1 MKLGREILPVIGL
14 FLICLLQIH
23 CTLGR
28 GLSTPEE
35 RAKAIK
41 IARGLERD
49 PLAKDALANRQWL
62 LKWIIEVPDI
72 RFKSCA
78 DLLSAGVG
86 DRYRYSA
93 EVNQQII
100 FSAAA
105 FKLEDLDQRRR
116 SSADSFKA
124 GATRRH
130 LRNDTGVYI
139 AGVEGALRVYEVL
152 MKSMP
157 DAKLAFLDDLVAKRD
172 RGELADHVVKLAK
185 EKCKR
190 PQTELILNLAGAGV
204 ALALSLL
211 VARWFG
217 RHRVPR
223 VTGSE
228 SVTTENGRIRIAR
241 MTERVVFLCAAYFV
255 IVLIILHILQP
266 EFDPRFRF
274 MSEYALGDYGWL
286 MTTTFFALGLAP
298 LAAAIGLS
306 NVYQPSRSIRIGLGL
321 LVVAAVFIW
330 LAGIFRDSIP
340 HLLAGV
346 VAFPSMVTGVLL
358 VSWTFRRAAG
368 WQTIYWV
375 GLFIGLGMLAMLFMM
390 EADLGMPGLQQRV
403 FIFLFLLW
411 LSIVVHRLVRITGGP
426 LTNR

>member
-1 MKLGREILPVIGL
+1 MKLSRETIRVIGL
-14 FLICLLQIH
+14 FLLCLLQIQ

-35 RAKAIK
+35 RAKAIN
-41 IARGLERD
+41 IARSLERD
-49 PLAKDALANRQWL
+49 PLAKDAAANRQWL
-62 LKWIIEVPDI
+62 LNWIIEVPDI

-78 DLLSAGVG
+78 GLLRPGVG
-86 DRYRYSA
+86 DRYRYST

-105 FKLEDLDQRRR
+105 FKLEHLDQRRR

-130 LRNDTGVYI
+130 LRNDTGAYI
-139 AGVEGALRVYEVL
+139 AGVEGALRVYERLV
-152 MKSMP
+152 KSMP
-157 DAKLAFLDDLVAKRD
+157 DAQLAFLDDLVAKRD

-190 PQTELILNLAGAGV
+190 PQTELILNLTGAGV
-204 ALALSLL
+204 GLVLSLL

-223 VTGSE
+223 MIGSQ
-228 SVTTENGRIRIAR
+228 SVTSGNAKARITRI
-241 MTERVVFLCAAYFV
+241 TERIVLLCAAYFV
-255 IVLIILHILQP
+255 IILIVLHILEP
-266 EFDPRFRF
+266 EFDPRYRF

-298 LAAAIGLS
+298 LAVALGLQ
-306 NVYQPSRSIRIGLGL
+306 NVYQSSRSIRIGLGL
-321 LVVAAVFIW
+321 LVVAGMFIW

-346 VAFPSMVTGVLL
+346 VAFPSMVMAVLL
-358 VSWTFRRAAG
+358 LSWTFGRVAG
-368 WQTIYWV
+368 WRTIYRV
-375 GLFIGLGMLAMLFMM
+375 GLFIGLAMLAMFLLM

-403 FIFLFLLW
+403 FIFLFLSW
-411 LSIVVHRLVRITGGP
+411 LSVVVHKSVRLTA
-426 LTNR
+426 

>member
-1 MKLGREILPVIGL
+1 MKLSREVSPVIGL
-14 FLICLLQIH
+14 FLICVLQIH

-35 RAKAIK
+35 RAKAIN
-41 IARGLERD
+41 IARSLERD
-49 PLAKDALANRQWL
+49 PLAKDAAANRQWL
-62 LKWIIEVPDI
+62 LNWIIEVPDI
-72 RFKSCA
+72 RFKSCVG
-78 DLLSAGVG
+78 LLSPGVG
-86 DRYRYSA
+86 DQYRYSA

-130 LRNDTGVYI
+130 LRNDTGAYT
-139 AGVEGALRVYEVL
+139 AGVEGALRVYETL
-152 MKSMP
+152 MKSVP

-172 RGELADHVVKLAK
+172 RGELADHVVKLAN

-190 PQTELILNLAGAGV
+190 PKTELILNLAGAGV
-204 ALALSLL
+204 GLVLSLL

-217 RHRVPR
+217 RHRLPR
-223 VTGSE
+223 VTGSD
-228 SVTTENGRIRIAR
+228 SVTSGNDRARIAR
-241 MTERVVFLCAAYFV
+241 ITERIVFLCAAYFV
-255 IVLIILHILQP
+255 IILIVLHILEP

-274 MSEYALGDYGWL
+274 MSEYALGDYAWL

-298 LAAAIGLS
+298 FVAAIGLQ
-306 NVYQPSRSIRIGLGL
+306 NVYQRSRSTRLGLGL
-321 LVVAAVFIW
+321 LVVAAIFIW
-330 LAGIFRDSIP
+330 LAGVFRDSIP

-346 VAFPSMVTGVLL
+346 VCFPSMVMAVLL
-358 VSWTFRRAAG
+358 LSWTFRRAAG
-368 WQTIYWV
+368 WQTIHRV
-375 GLFIGLGMLAMLFMM
+375 GVFIGLVMLAMLFLM

-411 LSIVVHRLVRITGGP
+411 LSIVVHKSVRLTA
-426 LTNR
+426 

>member
-1 MKLGREILPVIGL
+1 MKLSRETIRVIGL
-14 FLICLLQIH
+14 FLLCLLQIQ

-35 RAKAIK
+35 RAKAIN
-41 IARGLERD
+41 IARSLERD
-49 PLAKDALANRQWL
+49 PLAKDAAANRQWL
-62 LKWIIEVPDI
+62 LNWIIEVPDI

-78 DLLSAGVG
+78 GLLRPGVG
-86 DRYRYSA
+86 DRYRYST

-105 FKLEDLDQRRR
+105 FKLEHPD
-116 SSADSFKA
+116 
-124 GATRRH
+124 H
-130 LRNDTGVYI
+130 LRNDTGAYI
-139 AGVEGALRVYEVL
+139 AGVEGALRVYETLV
-152 MKSMP
+152 KSMP
-157 DAKLAFLDDLVAKRD
+157 DAQLAFLDDLVAKRD

-190 PQTELILNLAGAGV
+190 PQTELILNLTGSGV
-204 ALALSLL
+204 GLVLSLL

-223 VTGSE
+223 MIGSQ
-228 SVTTENGRIRIAR
+228 SVTSGNAKARIAR
-241 MTERVVFLCAAYFV
+241 ITERIVLLCAAYFV
-255 IVLIILHILQP
+255 IILIVLHILEP
-266 EFDPRFRF
+266 EFDPRYRF

-298 LAAAIGLS
+298 LAVALGLQ
-306 NVYQPSRSIRIGLGL
+306 NVYQSSRSIRIGLGL
-321 LVVAAVFIW
+321 LVVAGMFIW

-346 VAFPSMVTGVLL
+346 VAFPSMVMAVLL
-358 VSWTFRRAAG
+358 LSWTFGRVAG
-368 WQTIYWV
+368 WRTIYRV
-375 GLFIGLGMLAMLFMM
+375 GLFIGLAMLAMFLLM

-403 FIFLFLLW
+403 FIFLFLSW
-411 LSIVVHRLVRITGGP
+411 LSVVVHKSVRLTA
-426 LTNR
+426 

>member
-1 MKLGREILPVIGL
+1 
-14 FLICLLQIH
+14 LL
-23 CTLGR
+23 
-28 GLSTPEE
+28 
-35 RAKAIK
+35 
-41 IARGLERD
+41 
-49 PLAKDALANRQWL
+49 N
-62 LKWIIEVPDI
+62 WIIEVPDI
-72 RFKSCA
+72 RFKSCVG
-78 DLLSAGVG
+78 LLRPDVG
-86 DRYRYSA
+86 DGYRYSA

-130 LRNDTGVYI
+130 LRNDTGAYI

-204 ALALSLL
+204 GLVLSLL

-223 VTGSE
+223 VIGSQ
-228 SVTTENGRIRIAR
+228 SFTSGNAKVRIAR
-241 MTERVVFLCAAYFV
+241 ITERIVLLCAAYFV
-255 IVLIILHILQP
+255 IILIVLHILEP

-298 LAAAIGLS
+298 LVAAIGLQ
-306 NVYQPSRSIRIGLGL
+306 NVYQWSRTSRIGLGL
-321 LVVAAVFIW
+321 LVVAAIFIW

-346 VAFPSMVTGVLL
+346 VAFPSMVMAVLL
-358 VSWTFRRAAG
+358 LSWSFRRATG
-368 WQTIYWV
+368 WQTIYRMT
-375 GLFIGLGMLAMLFMM
+375 LLIALGMLAMLFLMVG
-390 EADLGMPGLQQRV
+390 DLGMPGLQQRV

-411 LSIVVHRLVRITGGP
+411 LSIVVHKSVRLIA
-426 LTNR
+426 

>member
-1 MKLGREILPVIGL
+1 MKLSREVVRVAGL
-14 FLICLLQIH
+14 FLISLLQIH

-41 IARGLERD
+41 VARGLERD
-49 PLAKDALANRQWL
+49 PLAKDAAANRQWL
-62 LKWIIEVPDI
+62 LNWIIEVPDI
-72 RFKSCA
+72 RFKSCVGLVSP
-78 DLLSAGVG
+78 DVG
-86 DRYRYSA
+86 DQYRYSA

-105 FKLEDLDQRRR
+105 FKLEDPD
-116 SSADSFKA
+116 
-124 GATRRH
+124 H
-130 LRNDTGVYI
+130 LRNDTGAYI
-139 AGVEGALRVYEVL
+139 AGVEGALRTYEML
-152 MKSMP
+152 MKSVP
-157 DAKLAFLDDLVAKRD
+157 DAKLDFLDDLVAKRD

-190 PQTELILNLAGAGV
+190 PKTALILNLAGAGV
-204 ALALSLL
+204 GLVLSLL
-211 VARWFG
+211 VAQWFG

-228 SVTTENGRIRIAR
+228 SVTTGNGRARIAR
-241 MTERVVFLCAAYFV
+241 MTEWVVFLCAAYYV
-255 IVLIILHILQP
+255 IVLIILHILEP

-298 LAAAIGLS
+298 LAAAIGLRAV
-306 NVYQPSRSIRIGLGL
+306 NQLSRSTRIGLGL
-321 LVVAAVFIW
+321 LVVAAMFIW
-330 LAGIFRDSIP
+330 LAGVFRDSIP

-346 VAFPSMVTGVLL
+346 VAFPSMVMAVLL
-358 VSWTFRRAAG
+358 LSWTFRRAAG
-368 WQTIYWV
+368 WQTIYRV
-375 GLFIGLGMLAMLFMM
+375 TLLIALGMLAMLFLMVG
-390 EADLGMPGLQQRV
+390 DLGMPGLQQRI

-411 LSIVVHRLVRITGGP
+411 LSIVVHKSVRLTA
-426 LTNR
+426 